1 MVLGVAYCI
10 APGKRVTEG
19 MMFAAART
27 YVEWHNRFREPKI
40 RLEVASYFRSPVAA
54 LLELQ
59 RRGAEVVLG
68 FTTSDTGLDAASA
81 AERLKI
87 PLIAVSSST
96 SMLAG
101 KDDWFFRVQPS
112 TRADSS
118 AYSRFFRFRNI
129 GTLAVVAA
137 SDNAPYVLAFIR
149 DIYVKGSPRMLG
161 PFLLSEIQRA
171 DDALAALDPDG
182 ILVVGPTSFS
192 IWASQRA
199 TKLWPRAELFLSL
212 WSITGLGPQ
221 EYPLLGKPFLFSTAF
236 SPLEISETHPFI
248 AAWREEYAADVT
260 FTVDR
265 TFLALELFR
274 LAVEDV
280 KRGNAPSLRD
290 ALAMSRHIEGP
301 GGDVIMD
308 RYGDAHTHPYF
319 FRWDGERL
327 QRVSV
332 P

>member
-1 MVLGVAYCI
+1 
-10 APGKRVTEG
+10 
-19 MMFAAART
+19 MFAAAKT

-40 RLEVASYFRSPVAA
+40 RLEVASYLRSPVAA

-59 RRGAEVVLG
+59 RRGAVAVLG

-81 AERLKI
+81 AERLKLPVI
-87 PLIAVSSST
+87 SVSATT
-96 SMLAG
+96 SFLAG
-101 KDDWFFRVQPS
+101 KEDWFFRVQPS

-118 AYSRFFRFRNI
+118 AYSRLFRFRNI
-129 GTLAVVAA
+129 GTLAVVAIE
-137 SDNAPYVLAFIR
+137 DNAPYVLSLVR
-149 DIYVKGSPRMLG
+149 DLYVKGSPRILG
-161 PFLLSEIQRA
+161 PFRLSEIQRA
-171 DDALAALDPDG
+171 DDALASLDPDG

-212 WSITGLGPQ
+212 WSVTGLGLSD
-221 EYPLLGKPFLFSTAF
+221 YALLGKPFFFSSVF
-236 SPLEISETHPFI
+236 SPVSLSEAHPFI
-248 AAWREEYAADVT
+248 AAWREEYTADVT

-290 ALAMSRHIEGP
+290 ALAMPRHIEGP
-301 GGDVIMD
+301 GGNVIMD
-308 RYGDAHTHPYF
+308 RYGDAHGQPYF
-319 FRWDGERL
+319 FRWDGRRL
-327 QRVSV
+327 QGVSV

>member
-1 MVLGVAYCI
+1 
-10 APGKRVTEG
+10 
-19 MMFAAART
+19 MFAAAKT

-40 RLEVASYFRSPVAA
+40 RLEVASYLQSPVAA

-59 RRGAEVVLG
+59 RRGAVAVLG
-68 FTTSDTGLDAASA
+68 FTTSDTGLDAASV
-81 AERLKI
+81 AERLEM
-87 PLIAVSSST
+87 PLIAVSAST

-118 AYSRFFRFRNI
+118 AYSRLFRFRSI
-129 GTLAVVAA
+129 RTLAVVATW
-137 SDNAPYVLAFIR
+137 DNAPYVLAFVR
-149 DIYVKGSPRMLG
+149 DLYVKGSPRILG
-161 PFLLSEIQRA
+161 PFLLSEIQQA
-171 DDALAALDPDG
+171 DGALAALNPDG
-182 ILVVGPTSFS
+182 ILVVGPTPFS

-212 WSITGLGPQ
+212 WSVTGLGFR
-221 EYPLLGKPFLFSTAF
+221 EYSLLDRPFLFSTAF
-236 SPLEISETHPFI
+236 SPLAISEEHPFVV
-248 AAWREEYAADVT
+248 AWREEYTADVT
-260 FTVDR
+260 FTVHR

-280 KRGNAPSLRD
+280 ERGNAASFRES
-290 ALAMSRHIEGP
+290 LAMSRHIEGP

-308 RYGDAHTHPYF
+308 RYGDAHAQPRF

-327 QRVSV
+327 QGV
-332 P
+332 PVP